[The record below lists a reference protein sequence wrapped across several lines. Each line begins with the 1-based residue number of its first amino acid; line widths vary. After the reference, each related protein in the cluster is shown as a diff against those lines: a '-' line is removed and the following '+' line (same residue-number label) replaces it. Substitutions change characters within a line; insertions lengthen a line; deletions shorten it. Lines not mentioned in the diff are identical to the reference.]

1 MLDQSGIIYVEC
13 NWLMFLNF
21 ASEKIIILF
30 THKM

>member
-13 NWLMFLNF
+13 NWVMFLNF
-21 ASEKIIILF
+21 ASEKIILF